1 MTARAALAI
10 DEVTLRNGAVL
21 GMSRCPGWRR
31 GGRGSDLD
39 TELRQLRDWGA
50 STVLSLVQ
58 AHEFARLGVPAF
70 ADAVRD
76 AGMTWLHVPV
86 ADMTT
91 PDAAT
96 RAAWLAQ
103 RGVLRAALQRGD
115 KVLVH
120 CAFGMGRTGTMV
132 ARLLVDDGLAPDEA
146 IARVRRARP
155 GTVETNAQARFVAE
169 DRVFTLRG

>member
-1 MTARAALAI
+1 MKHAWPI
-10 DEVTLRNGAVL
+10 DTVTLRNGAVL

-31 GGRGSDLD
+31 GGQGSDLD

-58 AHEFARLGVPAF
+58 AHEFARLGVPGF
-70 ADAVRD
+70 ADAVAH
-76 AGMTWLHVPV
+76 AGLAWLHVPV
-86 ADMTT
+86 VDLAT
-91 PDAAT
+91 PDDTT

-103 RGVLRAALQRGD
+103 RGALRQALQRGD

-155 GTVETNAQARFVAE
+155 GTVETTAQARFVAE
-169 DRVFTLRG
+169 DRIFTLRG

>member
-1 MTARAALAI
+1 MNDPTRLPI
-10 DEVTLRNGAVL
+10 DAVALRNGAVL

-31 GGRGSDLD
+31 GGQGSDLD
-39 TELRQLRDWGA
+39 SELRQLRDWGA

-58 AHEFARLGVPAF
+58 AHEFARLGVPDF
-70 ADAVRD
+70 DDAVAR

-86 ADMTT
+86 ADMST
-91 PDAAT
+91 PDQTT

-103 RGVLRAALQRGD
+103 RGVLREALQRGD

-120 CAFGMGRTGTMV
+120 CAFGLGRTGTMV
-132 ARLLVDDGLAPDEA
+132 ARLLVDDGLQPDEA

-155 GTVETNAQARFVAE
+155 GTVETAAQARFVAE
-169 DRVFTLRG
+169 DRVFTLHG

>member
-1 MTARAALAI
+1 MKHALPI
-10 DEVTLRNGAVL
+10 DTVTLRNGAVL

-31 GGRGSDLD
+31 GGQSSDLD

-58 AHEFARLGVPAF
+58 AHEFARLGVPGF
-70 ADAVRD
+70 ADAVAR
-76 AGMTWLHVPV
+76 AGLTWLHVPV
-86 ADMTT
+86 VDMTT
-91 PDAAT
+91 PDAST
-96 RAAWLAQ
+96 QAAWLAQ
-103 RGVLRAALQRGD
+103 RAVLRDALQRGD

-155 GTVETNAQARFVAE
+155 GTVETAAQARFVAE
-169 DRVFTLRG
+169 DRIFTLRG